1 VKINVVGLG
10 YIGLPTALSLAKGG
24 HEVTGTDVNAAPINS
39 LKEGR
44 LTFEEKG
51 LPELFAEALRLDI
64 SFSMEPV
71 SADVYIIAVPT
82 PFDAHSKRIHS
93 GYIVDALK
101 NILPVAPKG
110 SIVAVE
116 STVSPGTMDNN
127 IRPVVKAAGRKTGE
141 DIFLAHVPERIIPGN
156 MLHELQNNS
165 RTIGV
170 DEEST
175 GKKLLEVY
183 SVFCRGDMIV
193 TSVKVAEMVK
203 VAENTSRD
211 VQIAFANELA
221 RICRRENISV
231 HEVIAIANMHPRV
244 NILSPGPGVGGHCIS
259 VDPWFLVGDYPDI
272 VNIIAAARHVNDGQ
286 PEYVLN
292 RICGIMREHNIT
304 SLADV
309 GFYGITYKENV
320 DDTRESPT
328 LQLLDSM
335 RRHLAFGAKVFDPMV
350 NGVCEGQYD
359 DFEKFLDDIKLLV
372 VMVNHDHIIGQEYIL
387 KEKRILI
394 YDTVDCLAGED
405 IIKL

>member
-1 VKINVVGLG
+1 MKINVVGLG

-24 HEVTGTDVNAAPINS
+24 HEVTGTDVNTTLIDS
-39 LKEGR
+39 LGEGR

-51 LPELFAEALRLDI
+51 LPELFAEALRANIAFAVEPMPADI
-64 SFSMEPV
+64 
-71 SADVYIIAVPT
+71 YIIAVPT
-82 PFDAHSKRIHS
+82 PFDAHSKKLNP
-93 GYIVDALK
+93 GYVVEALK
-101 NILPVAPKG
+101 NILTVAPAG
-110 SIVAVE
+110 AVVAVE

-127 IRPVVKAAGRKTGE
+127 IRPVVKAAGRETGE

-183 SVFCRGDMIV
+183 SAFCRADMVV

-221 RICRRENISV
+221 RICRRENINV
-231 HEVIAIANMHPRV
+231 YEVIAIANMHPRV
-244 NILSPGPGVGGHCIS
+244 NILNPGPGVGGHCIS

-292 RICGIMREHNIT
+292 RIYGIMREHNIT
-304 SLADV
+304 SLGEV

-320 DDTRESPT
+320 DDTRESPA

-350 NGVCEGQYD
+350 NGICEGQYD

-372 VMVNHDHIIGQEYIL
+372 VMVRHDHIIERGALLGQRDL
-387 KEKRILI
+387 LV
-394 YDTVDCLAGED
+394 YDTVNCLNGAG